1 MFLSVFTSM
10 HLLVLHSEGTF
21 NPFFSRKNTQESREE
36 FYADRSEMTSFSI
49 LFPISPE
56 T

>member
-1 MFLSVFTSM
+1 MFLDATIPRGLQS
-10 HLLVLHSEGTF
+10 LGEKGPRL
-21 NPFFSRKNTQESREE
+21 E
-36 FYADRSEMTSFSI
+36 FYVDRSDMTSFSI